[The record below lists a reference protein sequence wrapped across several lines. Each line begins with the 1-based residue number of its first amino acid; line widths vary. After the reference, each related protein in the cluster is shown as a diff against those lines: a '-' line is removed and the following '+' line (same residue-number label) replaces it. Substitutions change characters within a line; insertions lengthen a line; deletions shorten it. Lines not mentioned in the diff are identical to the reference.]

1 MRPREARGVIHR
13 GREGTRCHR
22 PHLGHRAQARHL
34 RVLPGQT
41 TEHSVQEWGQSP
53 AKLRLE
59 LARAGEH
66 YTGVLR
72 VTFPEGNGE
81 GPFPVRA
88 ERSPEGTLRF
98 TAPFGTNGQGP
109 VRYEAVMDGNGRLVG
124 TAAYEDPTTLDRML
138 GSWTLEPAR

>member
-1 MRPREARGVIHR
+1 MRWDA
-13 GREGTRCHR
+13 
-22 PHLGHRAQARHL
+22 
-34 RVLPGQT
+34 LPGIWT
-41 TEHSVQEWGQSP
+41 GELRFYPEEWGQSP